1 MIDPFETTGWIA
13 AGKSGLDLL
22 RIAFELLPRNADREK
37 LVRAL
42 DEFERSL
49 ELSNAKLAN
58 DLGYPLCRCVF
69 PPKPML
75 WDAARAAFLCQNEGC
90 ERAEAG

>member
-1 MIDPFETTGWIA
+1 MIDPLATTGWIS

-22 RIAFELLPRNADREK
+22 RVAFELLPRNADRER

-42 DEFERSL
+42 NEFERSL
-49 ELSNAKLAN
+49 ELANAKLAN
-58 DLGYPLCRCVF
+58 ELGYPLCRCVF

-75 WDAARAAFLCQNEGC
+75 WDAARAAFLCQNGDCGRVEG
-90 ERAEAG
+90 G